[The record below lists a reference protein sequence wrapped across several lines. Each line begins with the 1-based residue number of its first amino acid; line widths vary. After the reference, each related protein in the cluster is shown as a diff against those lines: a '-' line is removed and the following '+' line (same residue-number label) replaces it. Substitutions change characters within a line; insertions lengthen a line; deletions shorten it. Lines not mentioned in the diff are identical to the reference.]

1 LGDPR
6 PGGACCVCSRVGP
19 EAVDTER
26 ILLAAYVLLPCF
38 PAVAAPLLVTA
49 RASVVVVIASLT
61 LPDGGPFF
69 KGPGGG

>member
-1 LGDPR
+1 MGDPR

-38 PAVAAPLLVTA
+38 PIVAIPLLVIA
-49 RASVVVVIASLT
+49 RVSVIVVIVSLI
-61 LPDGGPFF
+61 LPDGGLFF
-69 KGPGGG
+69 KGLGGG